1 MLYSEVLDS
10 VKEQAGGGWNAVVS
24 EDWLQGRSVFGGLQA
39 GLALRAMRFV
49 VPGGVPLRSLQTT
62 FLAPVPA
69 GSLHLQ
75 ARVLR
80 AGKSATHVEAQLTD
94 GQQTLCTAIG
104 IFGAARPSVVQIA
117 PVRPAV
123 VCDKPLTFPYLPG
136 ITPAFTQ
143 HFDVRWLRGGLPFTG
158 SKETRNVLEIGLRDA
173 GSSLASEEHVLGI
186 ADFIPPIAL
195 SLLKKPSVGS
205 SMTWMI
211 EFLGNYAGGL
221 PLQGWRMDAELV
233 AAGDGYTSQSG
244 LLWGPDGSPV
254 ALSRQNMVVFA

>member
-1 MLYSEVLDS
+1 MLYSEVLGS
-10 VKEQAGGGWNAVVS
+10 VKEHEGGGWTATVS
-24 EDWLQGRSVFGGLQA
+24 EDWLQGRSIFGGLQA
-39 GLALRAMRFV
+39 ALALRAMRFV
-49 VPGGVPLRSLQTT
+49 APGGVPLRSLQIT

-104 IFGAARPSVVQIA
+104 IFGAARPSVVQITPA
-117 PVRPAV
+117 QPVV
-123 VCDKPLTFPYLPG
+123 TCDKPIIFPYIPG
-136 ITPAFTQ
+136 LTPSFIQ
-143 HFDVRWLRGGLPFTG
+143 HFAVRWLRGGLPFTG
-158 SKETRNVLEIGLRDA
+158 SKEPRNVLEIDLRDA
-173 GSSLASEEHVLGI
+173 GSSFATEEHVLGI

-195 SLLKKPSVGS
+195 SFLKKPSVGS

-211 EFLGNYAGGL
+211 EFLSERIGDL

-233 AAGDGYTSQSG
+233 AAHDGYTSQSG